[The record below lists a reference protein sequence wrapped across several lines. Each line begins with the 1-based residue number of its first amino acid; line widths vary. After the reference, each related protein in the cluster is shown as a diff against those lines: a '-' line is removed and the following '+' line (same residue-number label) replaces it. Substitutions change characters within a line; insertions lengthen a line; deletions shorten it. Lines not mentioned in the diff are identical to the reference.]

1 MINRRLLLLGLTAA
15 VGACSNARENAGLR
29 LLGVFG
35 RDEEK
40 KVQTNPDGTLVDP
53 RPLIDQVLSVRVER
67 NQGGVIV
74 HAMGLPPT
82 QGYYD
87 AELVVQNGGIPV
99 KGVLSFEFRAAPPP
113 QPAAVSTQRS
123 REVLV
128 GLYLTN
134 QQLDGVRRIEVIAAR
149 NRRTVSRR

>member
-1 MINRRLLLLGLTAA
+1 
-15 VGACSNARENAGLR
+15 
-29 LLGVFG
+29 
-35 RDEEK
+35 
-40 KVQTNPDGTLVDP
+40 
-53 RPLIDQVLSVRVER
+53 VER

-82 QGYYD
+82 QGYHD

-149 NRRTVSRR
+149 NRRTVSRRG